1 MWWLM
6 PLIVRLWRRA
16 SSSPVRRAGVVGYG
30 YPYSSAMPLLV
41 AATAPELCGADGLV
55 CGVGPVEAAATVA
68 AALQRDRPDAIVHVG
83 IAGAR
88 GIAPGRVVIGA
99 EAVYCDL
106 AAAFPLV
113 DRVVADPLLL
123 DAARRA
129 LPDAPVV
136 RIGTS
141 AAVGGVAHDV
151 PVEAMEGFGVLRA
164 AALAGVPALELRSVS
179 NEIGERDRSLWRI
192 DDALAALGNVLPV
205 LVAAVSAAL
214 ASRGH

>member
-1 MWWLM
+1 
-6 PLIVRLWRRA
+6 
-16 SSSPVRRAGVVGYG
+16 
-30 YPYSSAMPLLV
+30 MPLLV
-41 AATAPELCGADGLV
+41 AATAPELCGAHGLV
-55 CGVGPVEAAATVA
+55 CGVGPVEAAASVA
-68 AALQRDRPDAIVHVG
+68 AALQRDRPNAVVHVG

-88 GIAPGRVVIGA
+88 GISPGTVVIGA

-113 DRVVADPLLL
+113 DRAAADPMLLE
-123 DAARRA
+123 AARRA

-164 AALAGVPALELRSVS
+164 AALAGVPALEVRSVS
-179 NEIGERDRSLWRI
+179 NEIGEGDRSLWRI
-192 DDALAALGNVLPV
+192 DEALGALAAVLPA
-205 LVAAVSAAL
+205 LL
-214 ASRGH
+214 ASASGALGPRAG

>member
-1 MWWLM
+1 
-6 PLIVRLWRRA
+6 
-16 SSSPVRRAGVVGYG
+16 VRRAGVVGYG

-41 AATAPELCGADGLV
+41 AATAPELCGAEGLV

-68 AALQRDRPDAIVHVG
+68 AALQRDRPDAVVHVG

-88 GIAPGRVVIGA
+88 GISPGTVVIGA

-113 DRVVADPLLL
+113 DRAAADPLLL
-123 DAARRA
+123 EAARRA
-129 LPDAPVV
+129 LPNAPVV

-164 AALAGVPALELRSVS
+164 AALAGVPALEVRSVS
-179 NEIGERDRSLWRI
+179 NEIGEGDRSLWQI
-192 DDALAALGNVLPV
+192 DEALEALAAVLPV
-205 LVAAVSAAL
+205 LLASASAAL
-214 ASRGH
+214 GSRAG

>member
-1 MWWLM
+1 M
-6 PLIVRLWRRA
+6 
-16 SSSPVRRAGVVGYG
+16 RRAGVVGYG

-41 AATAPELCGADGLV
+41 AATALELCGAEGLV

-68 AALQRDRPDAIVHVG
+68 AALQRDRPDAVVHVG

-88 GIAPGRVVIGA
+88 GISPGTVVIGT

-113 DRVVADPLLL
+113 DRAAADPLLL
-123 DAARRA
+123 EAARRA
-129 LPDAPVV
+129 LPNAPVV

-164 AALAGVPALELRSVS
+164 AALAGVPALEVRSVS
-179 NEIGERDRSLWRI
+179 NEIGEGDRSLWRI
-192 DDALAALGNVLPV
+192 DEALGALAAVLPV
-205 LVAAVSAAL
+205 LLASVSAAL
-214 ASRGH
+214 DSRAG